1 VVAGT
6 RDTSAGITAGPAL
19 LVSCMDEVDRDVDG
33 VGTEAVPVLVSLGD
47 ENVPVCEDG
56 SCAL

>member
-1 VVAGT
+1 MRT
-6 RDTSAGITAGPAL
+6 EISR
-19 LVSCMDEVDRDVDG
+19 LVHGMDEKVLVEDDQQD
-33 VGTEAVPVLVSLGD
+33 VPVLVTLGD

>member
-1 VVAGT
+1 
-6 RDTSAGITAGPAL
+6 
-19 LVSCMDEVDRDVDG
+19 MDEVDRDVDG
-33 VGTEAVPVLVSLGD
+33 VETEAVAVPVLVSLGD

>member
-1 VVAGT
+1 MGRAVFGC
-6 RDTSAGITAGPAL
+6 
-19 LVSCMDEVDRDVDG
+19 CMDEVDEV
-33 VGTEAVPVLVSLGD
+33 EEVPVLVTLGD